1 VRKLFVAAI
10 AAAVAVAGFSVFAVA
25 GTGQQQTSWEFTFS
39 KKGPNKPTGSNS
51 DLSPAKVN
59 DQGTPDTADD
69 RFVAPSKS
77 VIKFPAGSNV
87 NDDAKAK
94 CKESP
99 SDVQARRA
107 ACPGR
112 TKIGSGVA
120 NAVTG
125 QSPTSSG
132 TELIS
137 NIEAFNVKNGI
148 LFVVDPCTEGTG
160 PGRSCQPIPS
170 ARVVLVGKWKKVNT
184 RPTLT
189 VVTPPALLTGG
200 VIITRFQLKTN
211 KINSRAKGSYVN
223 TPDVCPR
230 SREWTSTATET
241 YQDGT
246 KQTIRDTQVCNR

>member
-1 VRKLFVAAI
+1 
-10 AAAVAVAGFSVFAVA
+10 VAVAAFAVIASA
-25 GTGQQQTSWEFTFS
+25 GSGQQGTSWEFTFS
-39 KKGPNKPTGSNS
+39 KKGENKPTGSNS

-59 DQGTPDTADD
+59 DQGTADTSDD

-107 ACPGR
+107 SCPGR
-112 TKIGSGVA
+112 SRIGTGVA

-125 QSPTSSG
+125 QSPTSAG

-137 NIEAFNVKNGI
+137 TIEAFNVKNGI

-160 PGRSCQPIPS
+160 PGTGSPCTPIPS
-170 ARVVLVGKWKKVNT
+170 ARVVLVGNWRKVNT

-211 KINSRAKGSYVN
+211 RINSKRKGAYVT

-230 SREWTSTATET
+230 SREWASTATET
-241 YQDGT
+241 YQDGS
-246 KQTIRDTQVCNR
+246 KQTINDTQGCNR